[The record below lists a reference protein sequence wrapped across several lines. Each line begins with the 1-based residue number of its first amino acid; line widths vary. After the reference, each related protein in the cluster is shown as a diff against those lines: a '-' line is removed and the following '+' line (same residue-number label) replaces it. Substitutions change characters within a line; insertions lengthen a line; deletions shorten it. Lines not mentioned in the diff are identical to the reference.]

1 MKKQIEEIL
10 DICLD
15 KIDKGVSVDELLSQ
29 YPDYKDELKELLVI
43 AKNIKDSS
51 LIHES
56 DKGLYF
62 CLIKVGKEIQ
72 LQKEIAHKPRFLYFQ
87 FPVWAKAL
95 VFTLIITLISIG
107 TINLS
112 ARSIPGDFLYPIKLI
127 TEKVKFLLT
136 INSED
141 KVELRIIYS
150 EERTREL
157 VKYLDEKGT
166 LNTDIIKAMLD
177 EATFALENISRL
189 PEDEKKIY
197 YLKLEH
203 LNAYQKNILEDIK
216 PKVTLPQKEKLD
228 DAIEMCG
235 RRMNWM
241 HKMCGNHMEW
251 MDKMKKDE
259 ISEDKMQKEKWGCW
273 NDWR

>member
-1 MKKQIEEIL
+1 MKNQIEEIL

-15 KIDKGVSVDELLSQ
+15 KIDKGVSGDELLSQ

-43 AKNIKDSS
+43 AKSIKDSS
-51 LIHES
+51 PIHAS
-56 DKGLYF
+56 NKGLYSS
-62 CLIKVGKEIQ
+62 LIKVGKEIQ
-72 LQKEIAHKPRFLYFQ
+72 LQKEIAHKPRFFYFK
-87 FPVWAKAL
+87 FPILAKAF
-95 VFTLIITLISIG
+95 VFALIIIFISVG

-141 KVELRIIYS
+141 KAELRIIYS

-157 VKYLDEKGT
+157 VKYLDKKGS
-166 LNTDIIKAMLD
+166 LNTDIVKSMLD
-177 EATFALENISRL
+177 EASFALENISRL
-189 PEDEKKIY
+189 PEDEKKVY

-216 PKVTLPQKEKLD
+216 PRVTLPQKEKLYS
-228 DAIEMCG
+228 AIEMCD
-235 RRMNWM
+235 RRMNRM
-241 HKMCGNHMEW
+241 HKMCGDHMERF
-251 MDKMKKDE
+251 DKMKKDE
-259 ISEDKMQKEKWGCW
+259 IPEDEMQKEKWGCW
-273 NDWR
+273 DNWR